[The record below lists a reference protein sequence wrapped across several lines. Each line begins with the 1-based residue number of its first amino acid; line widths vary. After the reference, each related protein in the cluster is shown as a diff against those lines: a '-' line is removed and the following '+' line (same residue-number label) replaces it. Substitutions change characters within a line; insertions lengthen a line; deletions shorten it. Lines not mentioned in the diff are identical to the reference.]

1 MYVPKTYKKNVFI
14 SEISNNN
21 IVVFVVRIRILSFFP
36 NKISITHYTLQ
47 YIAIALNKMGN
58 SDKWYMAFLTNFV
71 M

>member
-21 IVVFVVRIRILSFFP
+21 IVVFVVQIRIP
-36 NKISITHYTLQ
+36 
-47 YIAIALNKMGN
+47 LNKMGN